1 MRHFPNDEK
10 GFTLVEILIAMT
22 IFAIGVLALAEMQIT
37 AIRGNAFSS
46 TTTDGTTFAQDRI
59 EQLMNLPYDNAN
71 LNAGNHGPVTVTH
84 LVDNL
89 SYNVSWNVEDDSPVA
104 NTKTVNVSVT
114 WRANGWNRS
123 VSLRCVKG
131 AAG

>member
-1 MRHFPNDEK
+1 MRHFPNDQK
-10 GFTLVEILIAMT
+10 GFSLIEILISMT

-46 TTTDGTTFAQDRI
+46 TTTDGTTLAQDRI
-59 EQLMNLPYDNAN
+59 EQLMNLPYDDAN
-71 LNAGNHGPVTVTH
+71 LNAGNHGPVTQGV
-84 LVDNL
+84 
-89 SYNVSWNVEDDSPVA
+89 YNVSWDVANNSPVT

-114 WRANGWNRS
+114 WTANGWNRS
-123 VSLRCVKG
+123 VSLRCIKG

>member
-1 MRHFPNDEK
+1 MRHFPNDQK
-10 GFTLVEILIAMT
+10 GFSLIEILISMT

-46 TTTDGTTFAQDRI
+46 TTTDGTTLAQDRI
-59 EQLMNLPYDNAN
+59 EQLMNLPYDDGA
-71 LNAGNHGPVTVTH
+71 LVAGNHGPETQGVY
-84 LVDNL
+84 D
-89 SYNVSWNVEDDSPVA
+89 VSWDVANDSPVP

-114 WRANGWNRS
+114 WTANGWNRS
-123 VSLRCVKG
+123 VSLRCIKG

>member
-1 MRHFPNDEK
+1 MRHFPNDQK
-10 GFTLVEILIAMT
+10 GFSLIEILISMT

-46 TTTDGTTFAQDRI
+46 TTTDGTTLAQDRI
-59 EQLMNLPYDNAN
+59 EQLMNLPYDDGA
-71 LNAGNHGPVTVTH
+71 LATGNHGPVTQDV
-84 LVDNL
+84 
-89 SYNVSWNVEDDSPVA
+89 YNVSWDVANGPVA

-114 WRANGWNRS
+114 WTANSWNRS
-123 VSLRCVKG
+123 VSLRCIKG

>member
-10 GFTLVEILIAMT
+10 GFSLIEILIAMT
-22 IFAIGVLALAEMQIT
+22 IFAIGVLALAEMQVT

-46 TTTDGTTFAQDRI
+46 STTDGTTLAQDRI
-59 EQLMNLPYDNAN
+59 EQLMSLPYDDAN
-71 LNAGNHGPVTVTH
+71 LNAGNHGPVTQGVY
-84 LVDNL
+84 NL
-89 SYNVSWNVEDDSPVA
+89 SWDVANDSPVA

-114 WRANGWNRS
+114 WTANGWNRS
-123 VSLRCVKG
+123 VALRCIKG

>member
-1 MRHFPNDEK
+1 MRHFPNDQK
-10 GFTLVEILIAMT
+10 GFSLIEILISMT

-46 TTTDGTTFAQDRI
+46 TTTDGTTLAQDRI
-59 EQLMNLPYDNAN
+59 EQLMNLPYDDAN
-71 LNAGNHGPVTVTH
+71 LNAGNHGPETQGVY
-84 LVDNL
+84 D
-89 SYNVSWNVEDDSPVA
+89 VSWDVANDSPVA

-114 WRANGWNRS
+114 WTANGWNRS
-123 VSLRCVKG
+123 VSLRCIKG

>member
-1 MRHFPNDEK
+1 MRHFPNDQK
-10 GFTLVEILIAMT
+10 GFSLIEILIAMT

-46 TTTDGTTFAQDRI
+46 TTTDGTTLAQDRI
-59 EQLMNLPYDNAN
+59 EQLMNLPYDDGDLAE
-71 LNAGNHGPVTVTH
+71 GNHGPVTLGVC
-84 LVDNL
+84 
-89 SYNVSWNVEDDSPVA
+89 NVSWDVANGPVP

-114 WRANGWNRS
+114 WTANSWNRS
-123 VSLRCVKG
+123 VSLRCIKG

>member
-1 MRHFPNDEK
+1 MRHFQKDQS
-10 GFTLVEILIAMT
+10 GFSLIEVLIAMT

-46 TTTDGTTFAQDRI
+46 TTTDGTTLAQDQI
-59 EQLMNLPYDNAN
+59 EQLMNLPYDDGA
-71 LNAGNHGPVTVTH
+71 LAAGNHGPVTQDV
-84 LVDNL
+84 
-89 SYNVSWNVEDDSPVA
+89 YNVSWDVANGPVA

-114 WRANGWNRS
+114 WTANGWSRS
-123 VSLRCVKG
+123 VLLRCIKG

>member
-1 MRHFPNDEK
+1 MKQLPNDQR
-10 GFTLVEILIAMT
+10 GFSLIEVLIAMT

-46 TTTDGTTFAQDRI
+46 TTTDGTTLAQDRI
-59 EQLMNLPYDNAN
+59 EQLMNAPYDDAN
-71 LNAGNHGPVTVTH
+71 LNSGNHGPQTQGI
-84 LVDNL
+84 
-89 SYNVSWNVEDDSPVA
+89 YNVSWNVIDDTPVA

-114 WRANGWNRS
+114 WTASGWNRS
-123 VSLRCVKG
+123 VALRCIKG